1 MLDDCNGDITVN
13 INTVNWKKWNCNA
26 HVNGSGNIIIDK
38 WFSSGTKPTTAEIQ
52 QASDDYD
59 QHLIDQPIQDQ
70 ADFSAIK
77 TKLKNKLGITTNA
90 EWKKFRKAIR
100 WIIENKGD

>member
-1 MLDDCNGDITVN
+1 MKITSIIWKYGNGS
-13 INTVNWKKWNCNA
+13 CNA
-26 HVNGSGNIIIDK
+26 HLDPITKNIIIDK
-38 WFSSGTKPTTAEIQ
+38 WNLPQPEPTTAEIQ
-52 QASDDYD
+52 QASDEYD

-100 WIIENKGD
+100 WMAENLGD